1 MLGALVHYSFPVF
14 STLLIS
20 RLSHCL
26 CRLSSSVTDWWRTKV
41 DSSSP
46 WFLSSIRL
54 RFAQQF
60 EKEESCVPLLLL
72 LSSWLDYHRS
82 PLSTLGSIEER
93 KKKRRAVER
102 EEGRDQS
109 AVKVPPERRRAPIYS
124 RFLLFF
130 FFLCVVVV
138 VVHFWCRERDATLYI
153 SRMAVTLVCLF
164 DRCGVVVYRVL
175 EIYRESSELGREQ
188 KKKKK
193 KLGRWSWMSFIHD
206 VEPAEV
212 RERKVKS
219 QNEVNWFSRSVM
231 QKKKKKNF
239 LKFHFL
245 FIYLHYSV
253 LTIIFF
259 WSIFLI
265 EKLAPGSKSK
275 VT

>member
-93 KKKRRAVER
+93 KKKKTGGRERGRARPICR
-102 EEGRDQS
+102 ES
-109 AVKVPPERRRAPIYS
+109 AS
-124 RFLLFF
+124 RETSSPDLLSLLTLFF
-130 FFLCVVVV
+130 FCVCVVV

-193 KLGRWSWMSFIHD
+193 NWGGGHECRSF
-206 VEPAEV
+206 
-212 RERKVKS
+212 
-219 QNEVNWFSRSVM
+219 M
-231 QKKKKKNF
+231 M
-239 LKFHFL
+239 
-245 FIYLHYSV
+245 
-253 LTIIFF
+253 
-259 WSIFLI
+259 
-265 EKLAPGSKSK
+265 
-275 VT
+275 

>member
-130 FFLCVVVV
+130 FFVCVLSLL
-138 VVHFWCRERDATLYI
+138 FTFDA
-153 SRMAVTLVCLF
+153 
-164 DRCGVVVYRVL
+164 
-175 EIYRESSELGREQ
+175 
-188 KKKKK
+188 
-193 KLGRWSWMSFIHD
+193 
-206 VEPAEV
+206 V
-212 RERKVKS
+212 RETQLSIYLEWLSLLSAFLIDAELLCIECSKS
-219 QNEVNWFSRSVM
+219 IENQVSWVGN
-231 QKKKKKNF
+231 KKKKKNWGGGHECRSF
-239 LKFHFL
+239 M
-245 FIYLHYSV
+245 I
-253 LTIIFF
+253 
-259 WSIFLI
+259 
-265 EKLAPGSKSK
+265 
-275 VT
+275 